1 MQVSNDIYYFLERDL
16 LRGNSRGGQED
27 EAASPLIPTKEV
39 DEGERYGWFKVFQNL
54 VFLQC
59 FL

>member
-27 EAASPLIPTKEV
+27 EVASSSIPIKEV
-39 DEGERYGWFKVFQNL
+39 AEGERYGWFKVFQIF